1 MRERGS
7 VEGRA
12 ARLRAEFD
20 SRLRSLRENRE
31 YYRDK
36 SAQMNKDAAEATK
49 KTTDR
54 WGKRISALQRWA
66 KEKEKRQADPFG
78 RQHTEQ
84 TLNVDYDADEMR
96 DASAEID
103 EMERV
108 IEAEAAGAGYQGV
121 QSGPL
126 SEPTPLRAEPPHQP
140 PPVARPAPESF
151 RASARRRAEDDDD
164 DYSTGNWLQ

>member
-1 MRERGS
+1 M
-7 VEGRA
+7 EGRA

-54 WGKRISALQRWA
+54 WGKRITALQRWA
-66 KEKEKRQADPFG
+66 KEKEKQQADPFG
-78 RQHTEQ
+78 RRQSEQ
-84 TLNVDYDADEMR
+84 TLNVDYDAEEMR

-103 EMERV
+103 EMERL
-108 IEAEAAGAGYQGV
+108 IAAEAASTGHQG
-121 QSGPL
+121 QQAAPGPD
-126 SEPTPLRAEPPHQP
+126 PAPPRAEPPP
-140 PPVARPAPESF
+140 PPQIARPGPVPQ
-151 RASARRRAEDDDD
+151 RPPARRRRDEDDDED
-164 DYSTGNWLQ
+164 FSAGNWLQ